1 MKHNKVCC
9 NCTEEKFERL
19 PRKLLSL
26 MVNPMMKTISK
37 LPQKLHQK
45 SEITYSKDNL
55 FQANDFKE
63 HYLGNFFTKY
73 KLGKPC

>member
-1 MKHNKVCC
+1 
-9 NCTEEKFERL
+9 
-19 PRKLLSL
+19 